1 MHLGGY
7 SEGRFHVA
15 RVVCHVSVLKQKTA
29 CFTTLQYGMLM
40 LGLHQAEDAAE
51 AAALAAEADMPLEE
65 LLAAMGYAPQGHPA
79 AASSPDD
86 AGAPAQQAADNSGA
100 LSSAPGSTKAPGP
113 ARSKGAA
120 AADTH
125 QQAALQQVASQPPAL
140 PVKVEPDDQ
149 RPQGSD
155 SSGAIGDSPRGWAQL
170 LAEADDA
177 AQTPATALNG
187 KAQAVV
193 KSPTSPATPASEKRV
208 TRQAAAAAGAT
219 APQSGAAVVGDSKRE
234 AASAGAVK
242 SEDEAAP
249 ATVAAEAVEAAAE
262 EEDQQHGSL
271 EDAARAAIAAQPTG
285 FTLSTT
291 NVQTKVLNVL
301 VYRPKYLK
309 ALRAAAHRMVALSS
323 RAHSKERNRLPS

>member
-29 CFTTLQYGMLM
+29 CFTTLRYRMLM

-79 AASSPDD
+79 AASSPAD

-125 QQAALQQVASQPPAL
+125 QQAPPQQVASQPPAL

-149 RPQGSD
+149 RLQGSD
-155 SSGAIGDSPRGWAQL
+155 SSGAIGDSPQGWAQL

-177 AQTPATALNG
+177 AQTPAAALNG

-193 KSPTSPATPASEKRV
+193 KSPASPATPASEKRV
-208 TRQAAAAAGAT
+208 TRQSAAAAGAT
-219 APQSGAAVVGDSKRE
+219 ASQSGAAVVGDSKRE

-242 SEDEAAP
+242 SENEAAP
-249 ATVAAEAVEAAAE
+249 AAEAVEAAAE
-262 EEDQQHGSL
+262 EEDQQHNSL

-301 VYRPKYLK
+301 KYRPKYLK
-309 ALRAAAHRMVALSS
+309 ALRAAAHCMVALSG